1 MEYALRASAL
11 LTGLTQEFGGL
22 RPMEEGDLP
31 EYLALCQSNHFFNSI
46 SLDEPPS
53 LESCREDF
61 TALPPGRKPEHKLF
75 LGLWQEGRL
84 QAALDLVEGY
94 PDEDTLYIGL
104 LELDASCQG
113 QGLGT
118 SLAKAL
124 ARQSVLA
131 GFSTLRLGCLVEN
144 APGFGF
150 WQAMG
155 FQEEARSHLGK
166 RPVRKMVRNLN

>member
-1 MEYALRASAL
+1 MEYAARISAL
-11 LTGLTQEFGGL
+11 LTGLRREFGGL

-31 EYLALCQSNHFFNSI
+31 EYLALCRSNDFFNSI
-46 SLDEPPS
+46 SLDEPPT
-53 LESCREDF
+53 LESCREDLA
-61 TALPPGRKPEHKLF
+61 ALPPGRRPEHKLF
-75 LGLWQEGRL
+75 LGLWGEERL
-84 QAALDLVEGY
+84 QAALDLAEGY
-94 PDEDTLYIGL
+94 PEEGTLYIGL
-104 LELDASCQG
+104 LELDAACQG
-113 QGLGT
+113 RGLGT
-118 SLAKAL
+118 ALVTAL
-124 ARQSVLA
+124 ARRSVLA